1 MVYIYIYI
9 YIYIHTHTHIFL
21 GTSDINIKLFS
32 MYMNLKFYFLTSSST
47 IFYSGII
54 DYIIF

>member
-1 MVYIYIYI
+1 MVYIYI